1 MKYSIGLKKG
11 LLALT
16 VILVISFVFLSGCLG
31 SSSTGDQGTS
41 TNNVP
46 ATYTGSSGEK
56 SVPLVAPVP
65 APAGYDSTSQSS
77 TPTYTDTTT
86 SGDVYTNI
94 SDRKVIMTASVQM
107 ETPDN
112 DKTVNSIRSITSGAG
127 GYVESSS
134 TYTTTGDKKHT
145 TITLKVP
152 QTAFESSLAQI
163 KALGDVK
170 SESSSGQ
177 DITRQYIDLSARLK
191 NMQDEEKTLGDIMGM
206 SKNVTE
212 VLAVEQQLYRVRGD
226 IESTQAQLN
235 YLGSQVDFSTIT
247 VQVDEPQP
255 VVGYDWGLDTAF
267 RDAAHAFTGM
277 IGALIVLTG
286 YLIPL
291 ILYFAIGLAVLY
303 VVVRLAL
310 RLYKNYKKK

>member
-1 MKYSIGLKKG
+1 MKDNIGLKKG

-16 VILVISFVFLSGCLG
+16 VMLVISFVFLSGCLG

-41 TNNVP
+41 SQSDVP
-46 ATYTGSSGEK
+46 ASSG
-56 SVPLVAPVP
+56 STGANGAPLVMPVAAP
-65 APAGYDSTSQSS
+65 GYDSTSQSTYT
-77 TPTYTDTTT
+77 TPTYDSTTSL

-112 DKTVNSIRSITSGAG
+112 DKVVNSIRSITSGAG

-134 TYTTTGDKKHT
+134 TYLTTGNKKHT
-145 TITLKVP
+145 TITVKVP
-152 QTAFESSLAQI
+152 QSAFESSFAQI

-170 SESSSGQ
+170 SESTSGQ

-191 NMQDEEKTLGDIMGM
+191 NMQAEESTLNNIMGM

-212 VLAVEQQLYRVRGD
+212 VLAVEQELFRVRGD

-255 VVGYDWGLDTAF
+255 VVGYDWGMGTAF
-267 RDAAHAFTGM
+267 SDAAHAFIGM
-277 IGALIVLTG
+277 IGGLIVLTG

-291 ILYFAIGLAVLY
+291 IIYFVIGLAGAICC
-303 VVVRLAL
+303 RTL
-310 RLYKNYKKK
+310 RVEAIQ